1 MDFNLTEDQQMIKE
15 QAADFAERFLAPTI
29 EERDKNHVWDRK
41 IINEMIENGFQGIC
55 FPEEYGGAGMDVLSY
70 ILAVEEMSK
79 VDDGTGITLSAS
91 VSLCATPIYMFGTEE
106 QKQKYLTPICEG
118 RTIGAFGLTEPSA
131 GTDASA
137 QQTTAVLKGDKYI
150 LNGSKIFITNGSEAE
165 TYVIFAMTD
174 KSAGVHGISAFI
186 VEKGMPGFRFGKI
199 EDKMGGHTSLTA
211 ELIFEDCEVPKENLL
226 GKEGEGFKIAMMTLD
241 GGRVGVGAQALGIA
255 EGAYNAALQYA
266 KERTQFGKQIAKFQ
280 AVSFMLADMKLK
292 IETARLAV
300 YKAAWKMSQPDVK
313 SYSVD
318 AAIAKKYASD
328 VAMQVTTDAVQVF
341 GGYGFTREY
350 PVERYMRDAKITQ
363 IYEGTNEIQKLVVS
377 GAIFR

>member
-1 MDFNLTEDQQMIKE
+1 MASKASASLKNT
-15 QAADFAERFLAPTI
+15 AELAWT
-29 EERDKNHVWDRK
+29 
-41 IINEMIENGFQGIC
+41 FS
-55 FPEEYGGAGMDVLSY
+55 SY

-186 VEKGMPGFRFGKI
+186 VEKGHAWLPLRQ
-199 EDKMGGHTSLTA
+199 DRRQ
-211 ELIFEDCEVPKENLL
+211 
-226 GKEGEGFKIAMMTLD
+226 D
-241 GGRVGVGAQALGIA
+241 GRSHL
-255 EGAYNAALQYA
+255 
-266 KERTQFGKQIAKFQ
+266 
-280 AVSFMLADMKLK
+280 
-292 IETARLAV
+292 
-300 YKAAWKMSQPDVK
+300 PD
-313 SYSVD
+313 S
-318 AAIAKKYASD
+318 
-328 VAMQVTTDAVQVF
+328 
-341 GGYGFTREY
+341 
-350 PVERYMRDAKITQ
+350 
-363 IYEGTNEIQKLVVS
+363 
-377 GAIFR
+377 

>member
-1 MDFNLTEDQQMIKE
+1 MIKE

-150 LNGSKIFITNGSEAE
+150 LNGSKIFITL
-165 TYVIFAMTD
+165 
-174 KSAGVHGISAFI
+174 
-186 VEKGMPGFRFGKI
+186 
-199 EDKMGGHTSLTA
+199 SL
-211 ELIFEDCEVPKENLL
+211 IH
-226 GKEGEGFKIAMMTLD
+226 I
-241 GGRVGVGAQALGIA
+241 
-255 EGAYNAALQYA
+255 
-266 KERTQFGKQIAKFQ
+266 
-280 AVSFMLADMKLK
+280 
-292 IETARLAV
+292 
-300 YKAAWKMSQPDVK
+300 
-313 SYSVD
+313 
-318 AAIAKKYASD
+318 
-328 VAMQVTTDAVQVF
+328 
-341 GGYGFTREY
+341 
-350 PVERYMRDAKITQ
+350 
-363 IYEGTNEIQKLVVS
+363 
-377 GAIFR
+377 